1 MSDSQDT
8 IRFGN
13 YLAIVH
19 GFYIFDPQ
27 FEPSLAGSQLYMT
40 ASLTGFPSY
49 IL

>member
-27 FEPSLAGSQLYMT
+27 FEPRTAGSQ
-40 ASLTGFPSY
+40 
-49 IL
+49 